1 MIDLHCHLLPG
12 IDDGPND
19 LAISLEMARAFVAD
33 GVSIVACTPHI
44 LPGIYPNTGHEI
56 RYRVELLQNALDAH
70 EIPLRLVP
78 GADIHMM
85 PNFVSG
91 LRSGELI
98 SLDDTRYVLVE
109 PPHHVAP
116 PRLEHF
122 FHELIAANY
131 VPVLTHPERLS
142 WIKSGY
148 PVIAKLADAGVWLQI
163 TAGSLTG
170 DFGSRAKYWAERFL
184 DEGLAKILAT
194 DAHDMLR
201 RPPILS
207 KGYDAAARRIGAAEA
222 KRLVLTNPTAILFEG
237 K

>member
-1 MIDLHCHLLPG
+1 MLDLHCHLLPG

-44 LPGIYPNTGHEI
+44 LPGIYPNSGHEI

-85 PNFVSG
+85 PNFVAG
-91 LRSGELI
+91 LRSGKLI
-98 SLDDTRYVLVE
+98 PLNDTRYVLVE

-122 FHELIAANY
+122 FLELIEANY

-148 PVIAKLADAGVWLQI
+148 AIIANLAEAGVWLQI

-207 KGYDAAARRIGAAEA
+207 KGYEAAARRIGAAEA